1 LIATSQIAE
10 KSPHQQQSKEY
21 IMRMDLI
28 AGLSYKKK
36 AWRRLIQLLESW
48 EVSTHEFSLCNDGK
62 LISRNT
68 CLAVAWAIEAN
79 LEFLDECER
88 EWLEPH
94 IELWRYS
101 GGLVQW

>member
-1 LIATSQIAE
+1 
-10 KSPHQQQSKEY
+10 
-21 IMRMDLI
+21 MGMDLSV
-28 AGLSYKKK
+28 GLSYNWG
-36 AWRRLIQLLESW
+36 AWRRLIYLLQSW
-48 EVSTHEFSLCNDGK
+48 GVDTSEFSCYNDGE

-101 GGLVQW
+101 GGVTQR